1 MSGRR
6 ALTGARSTWLLVLF
20 FVLTLPA
27 VTRRIYASDE
37 VQYFSWLRS
46 IAFDHDANFENEY
59 QYFYD
64 SGATHTPLFHETFL
78 EKRNDH
84 GLPINFTPIGSALLW
99 SPFYAVGHVVAIV
112 TGVPRDGFSQPY
124 ISAVAIGSACYG
136 MLAVL
141 LSIAIARRIVGH
153 GVSAGIEIWIGT
165 PLVYYMYVSPP
176 FSHACSAFAVA
187 LFLWTWLRVRERWT
201 IGGAVLVGI
210 TGALL
215 PMVREQDL
223 FFVAG
228 PILDFLMVG
237 LRPLASGLR
246 NKASV
251 AVAGIVAFVV
261 AYSPQLLAYQAL
273 NGRPWVDSHV
283 QNKMSW
289 SSPHGLQVLFSPEH
303 GLFAW
308 TPLALVAIAGL
319 VLLALGRLPAR
330 SPEARW
336 FGVLALV
343 MVALQAYIAGAVES
357 WTVSGSFG
365 QRRFVGLTPLLTV
378 GLATLAVM
386 TAGSARVWSRR
397 ALAVTVLL
405 CIWWNIG
412 LMIQFGTNT
421 MDRGRLTLRENAWTT
436 FVTLPPRLPGTI
448 WRYFTDRASFY
459 GKPHQ

>member
-1 MSGRR
+1 VSDRR
-6 ALTGARSTWLLVLF
+6 ALAGARWKWLLVLL
-20 FVLTLPA
+20 FVLSLPA

-64 SGATHTPLFHETFL
+64 SGATHTALFHETFL
-78 EKRNDH
+78 EKLNDN
-84 GLPINFTPIGSALLW
+84 GRPINFTPIGSALLW
-99 SPFYAVGHVVAIV
+99 SPFYAAGHVVAIV
-112 TGVPRDGFSQPY
+112 TGAPQDGFSKPY

-136 MLAVL
+136 MLAVF
-141 LSIAIARRIVGH
+141 LSIAIARRVVGH
-153 GVSAGIEIWIGT
+153 GAAAGAAIWIGT
-165 PLVYYMYVSPP
+165 PLVYYMYITPP

-201 IGGAVLVGI
+201 IGGAALVGI

-223 FFVAG
+223 FFVVG
-228 PILDFLMVG
+228 PALDFVV
-237 LRPLASGLR
+237 SGAQR
-246 NKASV
+246 RDV
-251 AVAGIVAFVV
+251 AQKIPAAIAGIVAFVL

-273 NGRPWVDSHV
+273 NGRLWVDSHV
-283 QNKMSW
+283 NNKMSW

-308 TPLALVAIAGL
+308 TPLAVVAIVGL
-319 VLLALGRLPAR
+319 VLLAMGRLREGAPDAQ
-330 SPEARW
+330 W
-336 FGVLALV
+336 FGILALV
-343 MVALQAYIAGAVES
+343 MVGLQAYIAGAVES

-386 TAGSARVWSRR
+386 IVRSGRVWARR
-397 ALAVTVLL
+397 AFVALVGL
-405 CIWWNIG
+405 CIWWNVG
-412 LMIQFGTNT
+412 LMIQFGMNT
-421 MDRGRLTLRENAWTT
+421 MDRGRLTLRQNAWTT
-436 FVTLPPRLPGTI
+436 FVTLPPQLPATV
-448 WRYFTDRASFY
+448 WQYFTNRSAFY
-459 GKPHQ
+459 GRPRQ